1 MSHYDSS
8 SMATPRSGTNGLAV
22 ASLVCGIV
30 GLVFFSVILGPV
42 AIVLG
47 AFGLRQ
53 VAAKGGAGMAK
64 AGLVLGIIDVILFVV
79 LMAVAASSGGFSW
92 YVGG

>member
-1 MSHYDSS
+1 MIGAGQEGH
-8 SMATPRSGTNGLAV
+8 PH

-47 AFGLRQ
+47 VFGLRQ
-53 VAAKGGAGMAK
+53 VPAKGGAGMAK

-79 LMAVAASSGGFSW
+79 LMALAASSGGFSW

>member
-8 SMATPRSGTNGLAV
+8 SLATPRSGTNGLAI

-30 GLVFFSVILGPV
+30 GLIFFSVILGPI

-47 AFGLRQ
+47 ALGLRQ
-53 VAAKGGAGMAK
+53 VAAKGGSGIAK

>member
-1 MSHYDSS
+1 MSHHDSS
-8 SMATPRSGTNGLAV
+8 SMSTSRSGTNGLAV

-47 AFGLRQ
+47 VFGLRQ
-53 VAAKGGAGMAK
+53 VSAKGGAGMAK
-64 AGLVLGIIDVILFVV
+64 AGLVLGVIDVILFVV
-79 LMAVAASSGGFSW
+79 LMVVAASSGGFSW

>member
-53 VAAKGGAGMAK
+53 VPAKGGAGMAK

-79 LMAVAASSGGFSW
+79 LMALAASSGGFSW